1 MVEELINT
9 LILIEAL
16 KFKIIPC
23 YKNYYSCYGYLFSF
37 LKYWSE
43 MHIVKYNRIAKNGN
57 SFLVS
62 GEEKMEKVVKEVDED
77 RWPTEAKSLHASV

>member
-1 MVEELINT
+1 
-9 LILIEAL
+9 
-16 KFKIIPC
+16 
-23 YKNYYSCYGYLFSF
+23 
-37 LKYWSE
+37 

-77 RWPTEAKSLHASV
+77 RSPTEAKSLHASV